1 MFTRADDTDKII
13 GGVVGGVV
21 GFLVVI
27 VLPVIVFFYIRKR
40 KQGGFKGSDGKVQP
54 HDEEEPRPWSFTAHE
69 APASIPPPPLAA
81 QHEAYAYPPPPQLG
95 GTTSTSAHRS
105 MPRPVN
111 EAQSA
116 SSSTPSSASASRLPT
131 PLGAQEQN
139 PYQGQPQW
147 FANTPPAQHSSW
159 TQPQPQAVGAPPH
172 YVPEDN
178 AHAPGLDPKTR
189 YDGLRN
195 EPHLMRNSST
205 GSGSGRQQHDE
216 HAPGLSMSSIKYAG
230 DEQGC
235 DAAQASMPQIIP
247 ARALGYR
254 SVLPPMD
261 REKPKLPTVVPPQLP
276 PTEGQ
281 PAAALQ
287 QQAGSMPGQGVRFA
301 AAPQAGTGQPST
313 RPGVG
318 LPGSMTDDLRFSK
331 HGRCAE
337 DSNNTIM
344 GGGGN

>member
-1 MFTRADDTDKII
+1 
-13 GGVVGGVV
+13 
-21 GFLVVI
+21 
-27 VLPVIVFFYIRKR
+27 
-40 KQGGFKGSDGKVQP
+40 
-54 HDEEEPRPWSFTAHE
+54 
-69 APASIPPPPLAA
+69 
-81 QHEAYAYPPPPQLG
+81 
-95 GTTSTSAHRS
+95 

-235 DAAQASMPQIIP
+235 DAAQ
-247 ARALGYR
+247 
-254 SVLPPMD
+254 
-261 REKPKLPTVVPPQLP
+261 
-276 PTEGQ
+276 
-281 PAAALQ
+281 
-287 QQAGSMPGQGVRFA
+287 
-301 AAPQAGTGQPST
+301 
-313 RPGVG
+313 
-318 LPGSMTDDLRFSK
+318 
-331 HGRCAE
+331 
-337 DSNNTIM
+337 
-344 GGGGN
+344 